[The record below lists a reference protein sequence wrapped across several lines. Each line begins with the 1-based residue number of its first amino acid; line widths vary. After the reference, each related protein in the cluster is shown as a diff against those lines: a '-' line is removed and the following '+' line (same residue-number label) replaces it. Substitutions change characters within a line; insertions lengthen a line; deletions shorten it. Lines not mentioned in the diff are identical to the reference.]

1 MAFYERTHHPW
12 GMHAKYRK
20 YTNAKGA
27 PIALEEMPVP
37 GKLEAQQ
44 AAIYRRRMK
53 LYENCFPE
61 WSKAVLSE
69 LAPPDPSYH
78 LTQDRGK
85 KTPKS

>member
-27 PIALEEMPVP
+27 PIPLEEMPVP

-61 WSKAVLSE
+61 
-69 LAPPDPSYH
+69 
-78 LTQDRGK
+78 
-85 KTPKS
+85 